1 MEIFPLTMEIS
12 SHGLIS
18 IALPIGHMAAEC
30 RRPELSKIPQRFLL
44 GSENQELP
52 MPTSRVS
59 PLATVAAEP
68 VSPSRLARTGACL
81 LFCSLVFCSLALG
94 PTPAPAEELTV
105 EQMICALDPQCGKP
119 FEDVRL
125 RGVTATPSMHTP
137 GSFDR
142 TVNFAFNSAE
152 LTADARKELDA
163 VAEALNS
170 SNLSKL
176 DIVIAGHTDAV
187 GNDDYNQALSQK
199 RADAARQYLITQNGI
214 DGKRLTAK
222 GYGKSQL
229 LLPADPTNELNRR
242 VQFINPNYNISS
254 APGASAPTARPA
266 SSSDGL

>member
-1 MEIFPLTMEIS
+1 
-12 SHGLIS
+12 
-18 IALPIGHMAAEC
+18 
-30 RRPELSKIPQRFLL
+30 
-44 GSENQELP
+44 
-52 MPTSRVS
+52 
-59 PLATVAAEP
+59 
-68 VSPSRLARTGACL
+68 
-81 LFCSLVFCSLALG
+81 
-94 PTPAPAEELTV
+94 
-105 EQMICALDPQCGKP
+105 MICALDPQCGKP

-152 LTADARKELDA
+152 LTADAHKELNA

-176 DIVIAGHTDAV
+176 DIVIAGHTDGV

-254 APGASAPTARPA
+254 APGASSPTPRPA